1 MGGTKRK
8 IEARTSES
16 SNEDSYEC
24 SSSNS
29 SSSSSSSNDDYDYGS
44 RGGSYSDASS
54 TSDSDESESL
64 EVPSAR
70 LANLS
75 FNHVFQADED
85 CSSDEDMFQRNGK
98 SKARMTAALKRKCCK
113 GRCKRNLKP
122 IWKSVCYL
130 VSCFWALSKQGQD
143 GLLWSLQNP
152 VFIPQI
158 QGDDE
163 SNDESEDSDFNA
175 ARQTPR
181 TRWHFEGALLQK
193 ATPPRPR
200 VDDQA
205 FVSSSLRD

>member
-24 SSSNS
+24 SSGSSNS
-29 SSSSSSSNDDYDYGS
+29 SSSDDYDSGS
-44 RGGSYSDASS
+44 RSGSYSDASS
-54 TSDSDESESL
+54 TSESDESESL

-85 CSSDEDMFQRNGK
+85 SSSDEDMFQRNGK

-152 VFIPQI
+152 VFMTQI
-158 QGDDE
+158 QDDDE

-181 TRWHFEGALLQK
+181 TRWQFQGALLQK
-193 ATPPRPR
+193 SHPTPS
-200 VDDQA
+200 Q
-205 FVSSSLRD
+205 S